1 MATSGKVAIVTGS
14 ATGLGAECAIDLAG
28 RGWHLVINY
37 TKSKKEAD
45 ETFAAV
51 KAKGAEAILVQADV
65 GQDADC
71 KKLID
76 ETMKKWG
83 RIDGLINNAG
93 TTKFQ
98 NQGDLDGVT
107 PEDFDKILRVNVT
120 GPYMMSRAAYP
131 VMKKQWEEKQE
142 RGSIVNISSIAGVMG
157 VGSSIPY
164 ACSKGALNTLT
175 LTLARWFS
183 PAVRVNTV
191 CPGFIQ
197 TRWLLGGMGE
207 VNYNKMKEMQEQTT
221 PLRQAGTTAQM
232 AEAVLFFLTSA
243 SNITGEF
250 LIVDAGMHLAS
261 LPMKAHGRHATG
273 SAREKDRVDRAD
285 ACCRDATA
293 RRQVQ
298 PIGLRCDGVF
308 EVDPFGH
315 HCEAIVD
322 KGKGQGGTV
331 RAAERD
337 LGVLHRE
344 GQPMAEALA
353 DDLQETPDL
362 FGFARS

>member
-14 ATGLGAECAIDLAG
+14 ATGLGAECAVDLAG

-120 GPYMMSRAAYP
+120 GPYMMSRAVFPA
-131 VMKKQWEEKQE
+131 MKKQWEDKQE

-207 VNYNKMKEMQEQTT
+207 ANYNKMKEMQEQTT

-261 LPMKAHGRHATG
+261 LPMKAR
-273 SAREKDRVDRAD
+273 
-285 ACCRDATA
+285 
-293 RRQVQ
+293 
-298 PIGLRCDGVF
+298 
-308 EVDPFGH
+308 
-315 HCEAIVD
+315 
-322 KGKGQGGTV
+322 
-331 RAAERD
+331 
-337 LGVLHRE
+337 
-344 GQPMAEALA
+344 
-353 DDLQETPDL
+353 
-362 FGFARS
+362 

>member
-1 MATSGKVAIVTGS
+1 MKGVARERCCEISGENDMAKTNKVAIVTGS
-14 ATGLGAECAIDLAG
+14 ATGLGAACAVDLAG
-28 RGWHLVINY
+28 RGWNVAINY

-45 ETFAAV
+45 ETYAAV
-51 KAKGAEAILVQADV
+51 KGKGVEAILVQADM

-71 KKLID
+71 RKLAA
-76 ETMKKWG
+76 ETLKKWG

-107 PEDFDKILRVNVT
+107 PEDFDRILRVNVT
-120 GPYMMSRAAYP
+120 GPYMMSRAVFP
-131 VMKKQWEEKQE
+131 TMKKQWEDKQD
-142 RGSIVNISSIAGVMG
+142 RGAIVNISSIAGVMG

-207 VNYNKMKEMQEQTT
+207 ENYNKMKQSQEQTA
-221 PLRQAGTTAQM
+221 PLRQAGTPEQM

-250 LIVDAGMHLAS
+250 LIVDAGIHLAS
-261 LPMKAHGRHATG
+261 LPMKAR
-273 SAREKDRVDRAD
+273 
-285 ACCRDATA
+285 
-293 RRQVQ
+293 
-298 PIGLRCDGVF
+298 
-308 EVDPFGH
+308 
-315 HCEAIVD
+315 
-322 KGKGQGGTV
+322 
-331 RAAERD
+331 
-337 LGVLHRE
+337 
-344 GQPMAEALA
+344 
-353 DDLQETPDL
+353 
-362 FGFARS
+362 